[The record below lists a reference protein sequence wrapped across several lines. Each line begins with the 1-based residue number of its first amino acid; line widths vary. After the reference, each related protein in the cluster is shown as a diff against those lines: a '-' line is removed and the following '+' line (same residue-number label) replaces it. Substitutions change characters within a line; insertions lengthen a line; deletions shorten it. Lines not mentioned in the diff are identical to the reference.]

1 MVKKTNP
8 SSDDISVFFD
18 AAKGT
23 MPKDHQDLKNNILRD
38 AEKTNSELNTL
49 DELSVFFEA
58 SKKGVPKV
66 NRDLETRILRHAD
79 RAHGVMNASQVRLWL
94 DRSLDY
100 LKELGGFPS
109 AVGFTASLA
118 AGVCIGFYS
127 PDWSDSITSF
137 FLIDA
142 FDEVNFTSSFLGLN
156 EIFEDI

>member
-58 SKKGVPKV
+58 SKAGVPKV
-66 NRDLETRILRHAD
+66 NRDLETRILRDAD
-79 RAHGVMNASQVRLWL
+79 RAHGVMNASPVRLWL
-94 DRSLDY
+94 DTSLDY
-100 LKELGGFPS
+100 LKGGFPS
-109 AVGFTASLA
+109 AVGLTASLA

-142 FDEVNFTSSFLGLN
+142 FDEVNFTGSFLGLN

>member
-18 AAKGT
+18 AAKGM

-38 AEKTNSELNTL
+38 AEKTNSEFNTS

-58 SKKGVPKV
+58 SKEGVPKV
-66 NRDLETRILRHAD
+66 NRDLETRILRDAD
-79 RAHGVMNASQVRLWL
+79 RAHRVMNAPRTRLWL
-94 DRSLDY
+94 ERVLDY

-137 FLIDA
+137 FQIDVL
-142 FDEVNFTSSFLGLN
+142 DEVDFTGSFFELN
-156 EIFEDI
+156 EIFEDT

>member
-58 SKKGVPKV
+58 SKAGVPKV
-66 NRDLETRILRHAD
+66 NRDLETRILRDAD
-79 RAHGVMNASQVRLWL
+79 RAHGVMNASPVRLWI
-94 DRSLDY
+94 DQSLVF

-127 PDWSDSITSF
+127 PDWSDSIISY
-137 FLIDA
+137 FLIDT
-142 FDEVNFTSSFLGLN
+142 FDEVNFTGSFLGLN